1 MQSCHLSIKK
11 KRAKVRAQ
19 GTGEGDYAHRIMMIT
34 VHLCGT
40 FKDAIH
46 LNQAEPNINCGVVL
60 QLKEHPW
67 IPSATSRNSSVGR
80 SWMWLS
86 GKSNKGRKS
95 GERGGKRVRAN
106 PAEPQGATRVKC
118 SCPRVSFAL

>member
-86 GKSNKGRKS
+86 GKSKGENQVNG
-95 GERGGKRVRAN
+95 GEKGSVQTLLSLR
-106 PAEPQGATRVKC
+106 EPPG
-118 SCPRVSFAL
+118 